1 MSITKVLSHTSN
13 KKLLTL
19 KFEPYAMYL
28 IQRNIERKH
37 AYMKKYLSEM

>member
-13 KKLLTL
+13 KKLTL
-19 KFEPYAMYL
+19 KFELYAMYT